1 MMKSKLKT
9 LAGII
14 GAAILVSGCSGSP
27 SSSGTPSASGAGSS
41 SAAPSA
47 PASQSESQSQ
57 AEGEE
62 QSGFRADK
70 ERTLTVFTTESGNQ
84 PIKDFA
90 PAQQEIFRK
99 TNIKIEFEI
108 GNSDK
113 RSILLATNNLP
124 DVIRIDASGV
134 REYGPTGIFT
144 NVTDYMNQGKMPNLE
159 GFYDQ
164 IENLKKREVD
174 GVLWAC
180 PMIARSEAANGF
192 GPVLRADLLEKHNI
206 ATPKTFDELLEAMKQ
221 LKEIYPDSKPWTGR
235 KGTSQMLKT
244 VSYMLGSGYG
254 GNGLYYDY
262 DLKKYVF
269 GPATQEFKAVL
280 GYLNQAYAAGVLD
293 PDFATTTGDTLSAQM
308 SSGQSFLF
316 IDNSGF
322 GQNYT
327 KTLKK
332 TVPDGKLQII
342 PIPENSFGQRRA
354 ILYETVLPGDFFA
367 VNAKT
372 KDPDTVMAFMDWMY
386 SQEGSDISNYG
397 VEGTSFEYDA
407 DGQPHFIQDYI
418 MQFKDAEPSTYYAV
432 YSELG
437 ITKLNFSL
445 WAANTMTSF
454 EIEKMVGN
462 WDDLT
467 DEYWKIVEAD
477 DAYVTPII
485 DPSLS
490 AEDNERVKDLTADLT
505 TMLDQEYNKYI
516 MGIEPIDNYDNVIAK
531 AIEMGAQE
539 IADIYNAANGNA

>member
-1 MMKSKLKT
+1 MKSKLKA

-14 GAAILVSGCSGSP
+14 GAAILVSGCSG
-27 SSSGTPSASGAGSS
+27 TPSSS
-41 SAAPSA
+41 SAAPASPASSA
-47 PASQSESQSQ
+47 GGSESSSAAASQSESQAS
-57 AEGEE
+57 GTEE
-62 QSGFRADK
+62 SGFRAEK
-70 ERTLTVFTTESGNQ
+70 ERTLTVFMTESSNQ

-90 PAQQEIFRK
+90 PAQQEIFKK
-99 TNIKIEFEI
+99 TNVKIEFEI

-124 DVIRIDASGV
+124 DVVSIDTSSM
-134 REYGPTGIFT
+134 REYGPTGIFV
-144 NVTDYMNQGKMPNLE
+144 NVTDYLNQGKMPNLKK
-159 GFYDQ
+159 FYDE
-164 IENLKKREVD
+164 IPNMKKREVD
-174 GVLWAC
+174 GILWAC
-180 PMIARSEAANGF
+180 PMVARNEAANGF

-206 ATPKTFDELLEAMKQ
+206 PTPQTFDELLEAMKK

-235 KGTSQMLKT
+235 KGTTNMLKT
-244 VSYMLGSGYG
+244 ISYMLGSGYG

-262 DLKKYVF
+262 DLQKYVF
-269 GPATQEFKAVL
+269 GPATPEFKAVL

-327 KTLKK
+327 KTLRK
-332 TVPDGKLQII
+332 TDPEGKLQII

-354 ILYETVLPGDFFA
+354 ILYETVLPGGAYA

-372 KDPDTVMAFMDWMY
+372 KDPDTVMSFMDWMY

-397 VEGTSFEYDA
+397 VEGMSFEYDA

-490 AEDNERVKDLTADLT
+490 SEDSERVKDLTADLT
-505 TMLDQEYNKYI
+505 TMLEQEYNKYI
-516 MGIEPIDNYDNVIAK
+516 MGIEPIDNYDKVIAK
-531 AIEMGAQE
+531 AIEMGAEE
-539 IADIYNAANGNA
+539 IANIYNTANGKV

>member
-1 MMKSKLKT
+1 MKSKLKM
-9 LAGII
+9 LAGVI
-14 GAAILVSGCSGSP
+14 GTAMLISGCSGNSN
-27 SSSGTPSASGAGSS
+27 SSSSSSTPMGSS
-41 SAAPSA
+41 STVP
-47 PASQSESQSQ
+47 PASTSQPEAQKDNQ
-57 AEGEE
+57 AA
-62 QSGFRADK
+62 SGFRAEK
-70 ERTLTVFTTESGNQ
+70 EQTLTVFTTESSNQ

-90 PAQQEIFRK
+90 PAQQEIFKK
-99 TNIKIEFEI
+99 TNIKLEFEI
-108 GNSDK
+108 GNKDK

-124 DVIRIDASGV
+124 DIVRIDAGGV
-134 REYGPTGIFT
+134 MEYGPTGVFV
-144 NVTDYMNQGKMPNLE
+144 NVTDYMNQGKMPNLKK
-159 GFYDQ
+159 FYDE

-180 PMIARSEAANGF
+180 PMIARGEAANGF

-206 ATPKTFDELLEAMKQ
+206 ATPKTFDELLEAMKK

-254 GNGLYYDY
+254 SNGLYYDY
-262 DLKKYVF
+262 DLQKYVF

-280 GYLNQAYAAGVLD
+280 GYLNKAYEAGVLD

-327 KTLKK
+327 KTLQK
-332 TVPDGKLQII
+332 TDPDGRLQII

-367 VNAKT
+367 VNAKV
-372 KDPDTVMAFMDWMY
+372 KNPDVVMSFMDWMY

-397 VEGTSFEYDA
+397 VEGLSFEYDA
-407 DGQPHFIQDYI
+407 QGQPHFIQDYI

-454 EIEKMVGN
+454 EIEKLVGN

-467 DEYWKIVEAD
+467 DEYWKIVEGD
-477 DAYVTPII
+477 NAYVTPII

-490 AEDNERVKDLTADLT
+490 TQDNERVKDLTADLT
-505 TMLDQEYNKYI
+505 TMLEQEYNKYI
-516 MGIEPIDNYDNVIAK
+516 MGIEPIDNYDNVITK
-531 AIEMGAQE
+531 AIEMGAEE
-539 IADIYNAANGNA
+539 IANIYNTANGKL